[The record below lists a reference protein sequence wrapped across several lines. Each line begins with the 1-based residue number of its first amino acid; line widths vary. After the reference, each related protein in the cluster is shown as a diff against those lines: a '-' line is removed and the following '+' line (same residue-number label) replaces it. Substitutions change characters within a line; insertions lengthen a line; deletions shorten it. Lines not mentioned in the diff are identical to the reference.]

1 MNAAT
6 SNPLGVHALVWVG
19 DWSPESARYAVEQT
33 AAAGFDLIEIPLL
46 DPSAVDPELT
56 RKLLD
61 RHGLAAGTSLGLSA
75 DTDVSSTDPDV
86 VARGRRVLA
95 DALAVTRDI
104 GSGYFGGVI
113 FSALRKYGAPLEERG
128 RANAVET
135 IAWLAERAKA
145 SGITIGL
152 EIVNRYETNVLNT
165 TEQALA
171 FRAEVGADNVVLH
184 LDTYHMNIEEPDFAE
199 PVRQAGGHLGYVHVG
214 ESHRGYLGQGT
225 IDFPAF
231 FAALTAAGYTGPI
244 TFESF
249 SSAVVH
255 PSLSNDLAVW
265 RNLWSDGADLA
276 RHARRFITDGLTQAR
291 G

>member
-1 MNAAT
+1 MNAAI
-6 SNPLGVHALVWVG
+6 SNPLGVHALVWAG
-19 DWSPESARYAVEQT
+19 DWSPESARYAIEQT

-46 DPSAVDPELT
+46 DPSTVDPDLT

-61 RHGLAAGTSLGLSA
+61 RHGLSAGTSLGLSA
-75 DTDVSSTDPDV
+75 DTDVSSTDPEV

-104 GSGYFGGVI
+104 GCGYFGGVI
-113 FSALRKYGAPLEERG
+113 FSALRKYGAPPDERG

-135 IAWLAERAKA
+135 IAGLAEQARA

-152 EIVNRYETNVLNT
+152 EIVNRYETNILNT
-165 TEQALA
+165 TEEALA
-171 FRAEVGADNVVLH
+171 FRSEVGADNVVLH
-184 LDTYHMNIEEPDFAE
+184 LDTYHMNIEEPGFAE
-199 PVRQAGGHLGYVHVG
+199 PVRQAGEHLGYVHIG
-214 ESHRGYLGQGT
+214 ESHRGYLGRGT
-225 IDFPAF
+225 IDFPEF
-231 FAALTAAGYTGPI
+231 FAALVAAGYTGPI

-276 RHARRFITDGLTQAR
+276 RHARRFITDGLIAAR